1 MENRKGKKMLGELL
15 VEAGVISEQQLKM
28 ALDRQKLTG
37 ERLGKIL
44 IEKNYVSE
52 QTILDVLEKQ
62 LGVKQVSLFDRPL
75 NPVVVKKI
83 PESVA
88 RRYGAIA
95 VSQEGN
101 KLYVAMSDPLNVF
114 AIDDLKMITGM
125 EIEPLLALEDEIN
138 QAINRYYQLEESVS
152 QVLGDMATDDK
163 VSESDYKQLQDIE
176 NVEDDAP
183 IIRLVNTIISRAV
196 RERASDIHIEPMEN
210 TLRVRFRID
219 GVLHE
224 VMSLPRN
231 AQNAI
236 ISRIKI
242 MANLDIA
249 EHRLPQDG
257 RIEVSAGG
265 RNVDLRVSILPT
277 IFGEKVVIRIL
288 DKSSFILQLPELGFS
303 DDVRAQIERLIKKPN
318 GMLLVTG
325 PTGSGKTTTL
335 YALLSRLNRPEEN
348 IITVED
354 PVEYRLDGI
363 NQVQVNPKIGLTF
376 AEGLRAILRQDP
388 NIIMVGEIRDRE
400 TADIAVRAALT
411 GHLVLSTLHTNDAAG
426 ALARLVDMGVEPF
439 LIASSVLAVT
449 AQRLVRK
456 ICPNCKE
463 PYRPGPDDPV
473 RLLLNLPPDENITLY
488 RGRGCGQC
496 NNTGYY
502 GRVAIHELMLMNGEI
517 RRLVNQRASRDEI
530 KEAAIRSG
538 MRTLF
543 QDGVR
548 RVMAGET
555 TVEEVLKHAL
565 IDD

>member
-1 MENRKGKKMLGELL
+1 MLGELL

-138 QAINRYYQLEESVS
+138 QAINRYYRLEESVS
-152 QVLGDMATDDK
+152 QVLGDIATDDR

-176 NVEDDAP
+176 NIEDDAP

-210 TLRVRFRID
+210 NLRVRFRID

-231 AQNAI
+231 AQNAV
-236 ISRIKI
+236 ISRVKI
-242 MANLDIA
+242 MANMDIA

-265 RNVDLRVSILPT
+265 RNVDLRVSVLPT

-288 DKSSFILQLPELGFS
+288 DKSNFILQLPELGFS

-555 TVEEVLKHAL
+555 TVEEILKHAL

>member
-152 QVLGDMATDDK
+152 QVLGDIATDDK

>member
-1 MENRKGKKMLGELL
+1 MLGELL

-138 QAINRYYQLEESVS
+138 QAINRYYRLEESVS
-152 QVLGDMATDDK
+152 QVLGDIAADDR

-176 NVEDDAP
+176 NIEDDAP

-210 TLRVRFRID
+210 NLRVRFRID

-231 AQNAI
+231 AQNAV
-236 ISRIKI
+236 ISRVKI
-242 MANLDIA
+242 MANMDIA

-265 RNVDLRVSILPT
+265 RNVDLRVSVLPT

-288 DKSSFILQLPELGFS
+288 DKSNFILQLPELGFS

-555 TVEEVLKHAL
+555 TVEEILKHAL